1 MVRCVLPVVL
11 IAGLPMALAVANPA
25 TVAVGGELKPYTTI
39 GIVVGLENAD
49 TACNVELQLDDG
61 RRVYEAA
68 DFDLCF
74 QEPSLVGRRVALT
87 WTVAN
92 VQAESCGG
100 DPECSDSE
108 RIALISAA
116 RIVDGDAV
124 APGQAS
130 FCTAAEDVI
139 FACRVGAKLVS
150 VCAAQGS
157 TVATGYVQYRYG
169 KPDSAEP
176 LELQLPDARIV
187 AAQAA
192 TGENVPFAGGGTAWM
207 RFRRGDYAY
216 VVYSGVGQWG
226 PQGETEERAGVVVER
241 GGQQIAALRC
251 NDDRAAGELGPDW
264 FERVGVVGKGE
275 AFELPE

>member
-1 MVRCVLPVVL
+1 MVRCVLPVAL
-11 IAGLPMALAVANPA
+11 IAGLQIALAVATPA
-25 TVAVGGELKPYTTI
+25 TVAVGGALKPTI
-39 GIVVGLENAD
+39 GTVVSLENAD
-49 TACNVELQLDDG
+49 TACNVEFKLDDG
-61 RRVYEAA
+61 RRVSEAA

-87 WTVAN
+87 WTTAN

-130 FCTAAEDVI
+130 FCTAGEDVV
-139 FACRVGAKLVS
+139 FACRMGAKLVS

-157 TVATGYVQYRYG
+157 TAATSYVQYRFG
-169 KPDSAEP
+169 RADSVEP

-192 TGENVPFAGGGTAWM
+192 TGGNVPFAGGGAAWM

-216 VVYSGVGQWG
+216 VVYSGIGRWG

-241 GGQQIAALRC
+241 GGRQIAALRC
-251 NDDRAAGELGPDW
+251 DDDRAAGELGPDW
-264 FERVGVVGKGE
+264 FERVGLGGKGE
-275 AFELPE
+275 EFELPE